1 MNNETLIEYYKT
13 NHENKIFHTKL
24 FSANSSAHIMYIY
37 EFEKELEYFSS
48 TFLCYLPYYVRS
60 SDQLSTISN
69 DNIENELVDRS
80 KKIRVSKIVPQ
91 RKTEVDGLYG
101 ELFLDFYLRIV
112 CNRKCLITYGMKKAF
127 SVATNEESRGPDSV
141 VYYLDKGQINVCF
154 CEAKFVSG
162 AATAKNKLID
172 DINGTHDEKS
182 SHLSKEFL
190 NDYIAFMLSQNLYID
205 EPDKVVF
212 SSFINELNCKL
223 DTTNDFIGSLID
235 LNVCCNF
242 IFFAIFDSTKKKPDK
257 LIDHYKEIC
266 NEAETK
272 IKGLGIT
279 NYRIEV
285 VFVPTDSKPLR
296 IKEEIQKNYE

>member
-1 MNNETLIEYYKT
+1 MDNRTLIEYYKR

-24 FSANSSAHIMYIY
+24 ISSDSSVHIMYIY
-37 EFEKELEYFSS
+37 EFEKELENFSS

-60 SDQLSTISN
+60 SDQLSTISD

-91 RKTEVDGLYG
+91 RRTEVDGLYG

-127 SVATNEESRGPDSV
+127 AVAINEEARGPDSV
-141 VYYLDKGQINVCF
+141 VYYIDKGQINVCF

-162 AATAKNKLID
+162 AATAKNKLIE
-172 DINGTHDEKS
+172 DINGTTDGKPAHI
-182 SHLSKEFL
+182 SKDFL

-205 EPDKVVF
+205 EIDRTFF
-212 SSFINELNCKL
+212 SSFINELNSKL
-223 DTTNDFIGSLID
+223 DTTNDFIGSLIN

-242 IFFAIFDSTKKKPDK
+242 IFFAIFDSTKKHPDQ
-257 LIDHYKEIC
+257 LINHYKEIY
-266 NEAETK
+266 NEAETE
-272 IKGLGIT
+272 IKGLGIKD
-279 NYRIEV
+279 YKIEV
-285 VFVPTDSKPLR
+285 IFVPTDSKPLK